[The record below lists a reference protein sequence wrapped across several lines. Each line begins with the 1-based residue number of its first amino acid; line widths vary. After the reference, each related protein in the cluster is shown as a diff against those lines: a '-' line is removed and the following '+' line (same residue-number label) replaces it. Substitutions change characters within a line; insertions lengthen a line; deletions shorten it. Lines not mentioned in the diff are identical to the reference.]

1 MIIFLLLAFSW
12 PSSVMC
18 YGLLQVAVQKRF
30 CDSIQLSF
38 KIDFGDFCGLSN
50 VEASEEKTG

>member
-1 MIIFLLLAFSW
+1 
-12 PSSVMC
+12 MC

-50 VEASEEKTG
+50 VEASEEMTG